1 MRITMIILILI
12 LILLIVVVL
21 LNDIIPITKTW
32 ISRIHIGR
40 YDNKDIWKNAIA
52 GKSVKWLNNTPKIKV
67 TDNTRLVIIDK
78 LKGNYSKSAIQHWQ
92 HAALL
97 LGLNEGGDNK
107 ANESINKYLNSHF
120 DGNGQWKEKPE
131 FVDCAILSYAIMKY
145 DTADKYKP
153 SLDYTY
159 ELIKELVGED
169 NTVKYRESMPN
180 YRYVDTVGFISPFL
194 VRYGL
199 KYNDEKAIELGI
211 KQITEYYKYGFDSD
225 NNIPFHA
232 YDVNNKYK
240 LGLCGWGR
248 GLGWFAIGLIDAW
261 RELPS
266 SNEYKNVLEKIV
278 IKYANTILKLQL
290 DNGGFGWTVTRKE
303 TRIDSSTTATL
314 GYFLVCASEIEEI
327 TDKCL
332 EGYNKTIKYLM
343 SVTKK
348 NGEIDFSQGDTKD
361 IGVYSILFDI
371 LPFAQGFALRAINKK
386 IINSFTINSEGLR

>member
-1 MRITMIILILI
+1 MKSITIIIFAIIILI
-12 LILLIVVVL
+12 
-21 LNDIIPITKTW
+21 DIIPIMKTW
-32 ISRIHIGR
+32 ASRIHIGR
-40 YDNKDIWKNAIA
+40 YDNKDIWKNVIA
-52 GKSVKWLNNTPKIKV
+52 KESIKWLNNTPKIKV

-120 DGNGQWKEKPE
+120 DSNGQWKEKPE
-131 FVDCAILSYAIMKY
+131 FVDCSILSYAIMKY

-169 NTVKYRESMPN
+169 NTVKYRKSMTN

-211 KQITEYYKYGFDSD
+211 KQITEYYKYGFDSES
-225 NNIPFHA
+225 NIPFHA

>member
-1 MRITMIILILI
+1 MKIAMIILII
-12 LILLIVVVL
+12 LIIVIL
-21 LNDIIPITKTW
+21 LNDIIPIIKTW
-32 ISRIHIGR
+32 VSRIHIGR

-52 GKSVKWLNNTPKIKV
+52 EKSIKWINNTPKIKV

-97 LGLNEGGDNK
+97 LGLNEDENNK
-107 ANESINKYLNSHF
+107 ANESINQYLNSHF

-131 FVDCAILSYAIMKY
+131 FVDCAILSYAVMKC
-145 DTADKYKP
+145 DRTDKYKP

-169 NTVKYRESMPN
+169 NTVKYRKSMPN

-194 VRYGL
+194 VKYGL

-211 KQITEYYKYGFDSD
+211 KQITEYYKYGFDSE

-261 RELPS
+261 RELP
-266 SNEYKNVLEKIV
+266 NNNKYKNILEEIV
-278 IKYANTILKLQL
+278 IKYANTILKVQL

-314 GYFLVCASEIEEI
+314 AYFLICASEIKEI
-327 TDKCL
+327 TESCL
-332 EGYNKTIKYLM
+332 EGYNKAIKYLM

-348 NGEIDFSQGDTKD
+348 NGEVDFSQGDTKD
-361 IGVYSILFDI
+361 IGVYSMLFDI
-371 LPFAQGFALRAINKK
+371 LPFAQGFALRTINKK
-386 IINSFTINSEGLR
+386 SNK

>member
-1 MRITMIILILI
+1 MKIAMIILII
-12 LILLIVVVL
+12 LIIVIL
-21 LNDIIPITKTW
+21 LNDIIPIIKTW
-32 ISRIHIGR
+32 VSRIHIGR
-40 YDNKDIWKNAIA
+40 YDNKDIWKTAIA
-52 GKSVKWLNNTPKIKV
+52 EKSVKWINNTPKIKV

-97 LGLNEGGDNK
+97 LGLNEENK
-107 ANESINKYLNSHF
+107 ENEVINEYLNSHF
-120 DGNGQWKEKPE
+120 DDNGQWKEKPQ
-131 FVDCAILSYAIMKY
+131 FVDCAILSYAVMKC
-145 DTADKYKP
+145 DTTDKYKP

-169 NTVKYRESMPN
+169 NTVKYRKSMPN

-194 VRYGL
+194 VKYGL

-211 KQITEYYKYGFDSD
+211 KQITEYYKYGFDSES
-225 NNIPFHA
+225 NIPFHA

-261 RELPS
+261 RELP
-266 SNEYKNVLEKIV
+266 NNNKYKNILEEIV
-278 IKYANTILKLQL
+278 IKYANTILKVQL

-327 TDKCL
+327 TESCL
-332 EGYNKTIKYLM
+332 EGYNKAIKYLM

-386 IINSFTINSEGLR
+386 SNK

>member
-1 MRITMIILILI
+1 MKSITIIIFAIIILI
-12 LILLIVVVL
+12 
-21 LNDIIPITKTW
+21 DIIPIMKTW
-32 ISRIHIGR
+32 ASRIHIGR
-40 YDNKDIWKNAIA
+40 YDNKDIWKNVIA
-52 GKSVKWLNNTPKIKV
+52 KESIKWLNNTPKIKV

-131 FVDCAILSYAIMKY
+131 FVDCSILSYAIMKY

-211 KQITEYYKYGFDSD
+211 KQITEYYKYGFDSES
-225 NNIPFHA
+225 NIPFHA

-261 RELPS
+261 RELP
-266 SNEYKNVLEKIV
+266 NNNKYKNIVEEIV

>member
-1 MRITMIILILI
+1 MKSITIIIFAIIILI
-12 LILLIVVVL
+12 
-21 LNDIIPITKTW
+21 DIIPIMKTW
-32 ISRIHIGR
+32 ASRIHIGR
-40 YDNKDIWKNAIA
+40 YDNKDIWKNVIA
-52 GKSVKWLNNTPKIKV
+52 KESIKWLNNTPKIKV

-169 NTVKYRESMPN
+169 NTVKYRKSMPN

-194 VRYGL
+194 VKYGL

-261 RELPS
+261 RELP
-266 SNEYKNVLEKIV
+266 NNNKYKNILEEIV
-278 IKYANTILKLQL
+278 IKYANTILKVQL

-327 TDKCL
+327 TESCL
-332 EGYNKTIKYLM
+332 EGYNKAIKYLM

>member
-1 MRITMIILILI
+1 MSVLIALVSIVCMVIFIDLKPIIC
-12 LILLIVVVL
+12 
-21 LNDIIPITKTW
+21 TW
-32 ISRIHIGR
+32 VSRIHIGR
-40 YDNKDIWKNAIA
+40 YCNTKEWRKNILNKSI
-52 GKSVKWLNNTPKIKV
+52 KWLNNTPKIKV

-92 HAALL
+92 QAALL
-97 LGLNEGGDNK
+97 LGLNECESS
-107 ANESINKYLNSHF
+107 NEIKNSIQKYLDSKF
-120 DGNGQWKEKPE
+120 DNNGQWKERPE
-131 FVDCAILSYAIMKY
+131 FVDCAILSYAVMKC
-145 DTADKYKP
+145 DTTDKYKP

-169 NTVKYRESMPN
+169 NTVKYRKSMTN
-180 YRYVDTVGFISPFL
+180 YIYVDTVGFISPFL
-194 VRYGL
+194 VKYGL

-261 RELPS
+261 RELP
-266 SNEYKNVLEKIV
+266 NNNKYKNILEEIV
-278 IKYANTILKLQL
+278 IKYANTILKVQL

-327 TDKCL
+327 TESCL
-332 EGYNKTIKYLM
+332 EGYNKAIKYLM

>member
-1 MRITMIILILI
+1 MEIAMIILII
-12 LILLIVVVL
+12 LIMVIL
-21 LNDIIPITKTW
+21 LNDIIPIMKTW
-32 ISRIHIGR
+32 VSRIHIGR

-52 GKSVKWLNNTPKIKV
+52 EKSIKWINNTPKIKV

-97 LGLNEGGDNK
+97 LGLNEDENNK
-107 ANESINKYLNSHF
+107 ANESINQYLNSHF

-131 FVDCAILSYAIMKY
+131 FVDCAILSYAVMKC
-145 DTADKYKP
+145 DTTDKYKP

-169 NTVKYRESMPN
+169 NTVKYRKSMPN

-194 VRYGL
+194 VKYGL

-211 KQITEYYKYGFDSD
+211 KQITEYYKYGFDSE

-261 RELPS
+261 RELP
-266 SNEYKNVLEKIV
+266 NNNKYKNILEEIV

-327 TDKCL
+327 TESCL
-332 EGYNKTIKYLM
+332 EGYNKAIKYLM

-348 NGEIDFSQGDTKD
+348 NGEVDFSQGDTKD
-361 IGVYSILFDI
+361 IGVYSVLFDI
-371 LPFAQGFALRAINKK
+371 LPFAQGFALRAISKEK
-386 IINSFTINSEGLR
+386 I

>member
-1 MRITMIILILI
+1 MKIAMIILII
-12 LILLIVVVL
+12 LIVVIL
-21 LNDIIPITKTW
+21 LNDIIPIMKTW
-32 ISRIHIGR
+32 LSRIHIGR
-40 YDNKDIWKNAIA
+40 YDNKEIWKNAILE
-52 GKSVKWLNNTPKIKV
+52 KSAKWINNTPKIKV

-97 LGLNEGGDNK
+97 LGLNEDKDNK

-120 DGNGQWKEKPE
+120 DDNGQWKEKTE
-131 FVDCAILSYAIMKY
+131 FVDCAILSYAVMKC
-145 DTADKYKP
+145 DTTDKYKP

-169 NTVKYRESMPN
+169 NTVKYRKSMPN
-180 YRYVDTVGFISPFL
+180 YRYVDTVGFVSPFL
-194 VRYGL
+194 VKYGL
-199 KYNDEKAIELGI
+199 KYNNEKAIELGI
-211 KQITEYYKYGFDSD
+211 KQITEYYKYGFDSE

-261 RELPS
+261 RELP
-266 SNEYKNVLEKIV
+266 NNNKYKNILEEIV
-278 IKYANTILKLQL
+278 IKYANTILKVQL

-314 GYFLVCASEIEEI
+314 AYFLICASEIKEI
-327 TDKCL
+327 TERCL
-332 EGYNKTIKYLM
+332 EGYNKAIKYLM

-348 NGEIDFSQGDTKD
+348 NGEVDFAQGDTKD

-386 IINSFTINSEGLR
+386 SNK

>member
-1 MRITMIILILI
+1 MKSITIIIFAIIILI
-12 LILLIVVVL
+12 
-21 LNDIIPITKTW
+21 DIIPIMKTW
-32 ISRIHIGR
+32 ASRIHIGR
-40 YDNKDIWKNAIA
+40 YDNKDIWKNVIA
-52 GKSVKWLNNTPKIKV
+52 KESIKWLNNTPKIKV

-131 FVDCAILSYAIMKY
+131 FVDCSILSYAIMKY

-169 NTVKYRESMPN
+169 NTVKYRKSMPN

-211 KQITEYYKYGFDSD
+211 KQITEYYKYGFDCE

-261 RELPS
+261 IELPS

-278 IKYANTILKLQL
+278 IKYANTILKVQL

-314 GYFLVCASEIEEI
+314 AYFLICASEIKEI
-327 TDKCL
+327 TESCL
-332 EGYNKTIKYLM
+332 EGYNKAIKYLM

-348 NGEIDFSQGDTKD
+348 NGEVDFSQGDTKD
-361 IGVYSILFDI
+361 IGVYSMLFDI
-371 LPFAQGFALRAINKK
+371 LPFAQGFALRSTVKSDSLK
-386 IINSFTINSEGLR
+386 V

>member
-1 MRITMIILILI
+1 MKSITIIIFAIIILI
-12 LILLIVVVL
+12 
-21 LNDIIPITKTW
+21 DIIPIMKTW
-32 ISRIHIGR
+32 ASRIHIGR
-40 YDNKDIWKNAIA
+40 YDNKDIWKNVIA
-52 GKSVKWLNNTPKIKV
+52 KESIKWLNNTPKIKV

-131 FVDCAILSYAIMKY
+131 FVDCSILSYAIMKY

>member
-1 MRITMIILILI
+1 MEIAMIILII
-12 LILLIVVVL
+12 LIMVIL
-21 LNDIIPITKTW
+21 LNDIIPIMKTW
-32 ISRIHIGR
+32 VSRIHIGR

-52 GKSVKWLNNTPKIKV
+52 EKSVKWINNTPKIKV

-97 LGLNEGGDNK
+97 LGLNEGGNNK

-131 FVDCAILSYAIMKY
+131 FVDCAILSYAVMKC
-145 DTADKYKP
+145 DTTDKYKP

-169 NTVKYRESMPN
+169 NTVKYRKSMPN

-194 VRYGL
+194 VKYGL

-211 KQITEYYKYGFDSD
+211 KQITEYYKYGFDSE

-261 RELPS
+261 RELP
-266 SNEYKNVLEKIV
+266 NNNKYKNILEEIV

-327 TDKCL
+327 TESCL
-332 EGYNKTIKYLM
+332 EGYNKAIKYLM

-348 NGEIDFSQGDTKD
+348 NGEVDFSQGDTKD
-361 IGVYSILFDI
+361 IGVYSVLFDI
-371 LPFAQGFALRAINKK
+371 LPFAQGFALRAISKEK
-386 IINSFTINSEGLR
+386 I

>member
-1 MRITMIILILI
+1 MKIAMIILII
-12 LILLIVVVL
+12 LIIVIL
-21 LNDIIPITKTW
+21 LNDIIPIMKTW
-32 ISRIHIGR
+32 VSRIHIGR
-40 YDNKDIWKNAIA
+40 YDNKDIWKTAIA
-52 GKSVKWLNNTPKIKV
+52 EKSVKWINNTPKIKV

-169 NTVKYRESMPN
+169 NTVKYRKSMPN

-194 VRYGL
+194 VKYGL
-199 KYNDEKAIELGI
+199 KYNDEKAIELGV
-211 KQITEYYKYGFDSD
+211 KQITEYYKYGFDSES
-225 NNIPFHA
+225 NIPFHA

-261 RELPS
+261 RELP
-266 SNEYKNVLEKIV
+266 NNNKYKNILEEIV
-278 IKYANTILKLQL
+278 IKYANTILKVQL

-327 TDKCL
+327 TESCL
-332 EGYNKTIKYLM
+332 EGYNKAIKYLM

-386 IINSFTINSEGLR
+386 SNK

>member
-1 MRITMIILILI
+1 MKSITIIIFAIIILI
-12 LILLIVVVL
+12 
-21 LNDIIPITKTW
+21 DIIPIMKTW
-32 ISRIHIGR
+32 ASRIHIGR
-40 YDNKDIWKNAIA
+40 YDNKDIWKNVIA
-52 GKSVKWLNNTPKIKV
+52 KESIKWLNNTPKIKV

-97 LGLNEGGDNK
+97 LGLNEGVDNK

-194 VRYGL
+194 VKYGL

-261 RELPS
+261 RELP
-266 SNEYKNVLEKIV
+266 NNNKYKNILEEIV
-278 IKYANTILKLQL
+278 IKYANTILKVQL

-327 TDKCL
+327 TESCL
-332 EGYNKTIKYLM
+332 EGYNKAIKYLM

-361 IGVYSILFDI
+361 IGVYSMLFDI

-386 IINSFTINSEGLR
+386 SNK

>member
-1 MRITMIILILI
+1 MKSITIIIFAIIMVIILI
-12 LILLIVVVL
+12 
-21 LNDIIPITKTW
+21 DIIPIMKTW
-32 ISRIHIGR
+32 ASRIHIGR
-40 YDNKDIWKNAIA
+40 YENKDIWKNAIA
-52 GKSVKWLNNTPKIKV
+52 EKSIKWLNNTPKIKV

-131 FVDCAILSYAIMKY
+131 FVDCSILSYAIMKY

-211 KQITEYYKYGFDSD
+211 KQITEYYKYGFDSES
-225 NNIPFHA
+225 NIPFHA

-261 RELPS
+261 IELPS

-314 GYFLVCASEIEEI
+314 AYFLICASEIKEI
-327 TDKCL
+327 TESCL
-332 EGYNKTIKYLM
+332 EGYNKAIKYLM
-343 SVTKK
+343 SVTRK
-348 NGEIDFSQGDTKD
+348 NGEVDFSQGDTKD
-361 IGVYSILFDI
+361 IGVYSMLFDI
-371 LPFAQGFALRAINKK
+371 LPFAQGFALRSTVKSDSLK
-386 IINSFTINSEGLR
+386 V

>member
-1 MRITMIILILI
+1 MKSITIIIFAIIILI
-12 LILLIVVVL
+12 
-21 LNDIIPITKTW
+21 DIIPIMKTW
-32 ISRIHIGR
+32 ASRIHIGR
-40 YDNKDIWKNAIA
+40 YDNKDIWKNVIA
-52 GKSVKWLNNTPKIKV
+52 KESIKWLNNTPKIKV

-194 VRYGL
+194 VKYGL

-211 KQITEYYKYGFDSD
+211 KQITEYYKYGFDSES
-225 NNIPFHA
+225 NIPFHA
-232 YDVNNKYK
+232 YDVNTKYK

-261 RELPS
+261 RELP
-266 SNEYKNVLEKIV
+266 NNNKYKNILEEIV
-278 IKYANTILKLQL
+278 IKYANTILKVQL

-327 TDKCL
+327 TESCL
-332 EGYNKTIKYLM
+332 EGYNKAIKYLM

-348 NGEIDFSQGDTKD
+348 NGEVDFSQGDTKD
-361 IGVYSILFDI
+361 IGVYSMLFDI
-371 LPFAQGFALRAINKK
+371 LPFAQGFALRAISKEK
-386 IINSFTINSEGLR
+386 I

>member
-1 MRITMIILILI
+1 MKIAMIILII
-12 LILLIVVVL
+12 LIIVIL
-21 LNDIIPITKTW
+21 LNDIIPIIKTW
-32 ISRIHIGR
+32 VSRIQIGR
-40 YDNKDIWKNAIA
+40 YDNKDIWKTAIA
-52 GKSVKWLNNTPKIKV
+52 EKSVKWINNTPKIKV

-97 LGLNEGGDNK
+97 LGLNEENK
-107 ANESINKYLNSHF
+107 ENEVINEYLNSHF
-120 DGNGQWKEKPE
+120 DDNGQWKEKPQ
-131 FVDCAILSYAIMKY
+131 FVDCAILSYAVMKC
-145 DTADKYKP
+145 DTTDKYKP

-169 NTVKYRESMPN
+169 NTVKYRKSMPN

-194 VRYGL
+194 VKYGL
-199 KYNDEKAIELGI
+199 KYNDEKAIELGV
-211 KQITEYYKYGFDSD
+211 KQITEYYKYGFDSE

-261 RELPS
+261 RELP
-266 SNEYKNVLEKIV
+266 NNNKYKNILEEIV
-278 IKYANTILKLQL
+278 IKYANTILKVQL

-314 GYFLVCASEIEEI
+314 AYFLICASEIKEV
-327 TDKCL
+327 TDICL
-332 EGYNKTIKYLM
+332 EGYNKAIKYLM

-348 NGEIDFSQGDTKD
+348 NGEVDFSQGDTKD

-386 IINSFTINSEGLR
+386 SNK

>member
-1 MRITMIILILI
+1 MNILLVIVLIIVIFIILIDL
-12 LILLIVVVL
+12 V
-21 LNDIIPITKTW
+21 PIFNTW

-40 YDNKDIWKNAIA
+40 YSDKYIWS
-52 GKSVKWLNNTPKIKV
+52 KSLINRSIKWLNNTPKIKV
-67 TDNTRLVIIDK
+67 TDNNRLTIIDR
-78 LKGNYSKSAIQHWQ
+78 LKGNYTKSSIQHWQ
-92 HAALL
+92 QAALI
-97 LGLNEGGDNK
+97 LGLSECSKDYNK
-107 ANESINKYLNSHF
+107 IYNYIQKYLYKHF

-131 FVDCAILSYAIMKY
+131 FVDCAILSYAVMKC
-145 DTADKYKP
+145 DTTDKYKP

-169 NTVKYRESMPN
+169 NTVKYRKSMPN

-194 VRYGL
+194 VKYGL

-211 KQITEYYKYGFDSD
+211 KQITEYYKYGFDSES
-225 NNIPFHA
+225 NIPFHA

-261 RELPS
+261 RELP
-266 SNEYKNVLEKIV
+266 NNNKYKNILEEIV
-278 IKYANTILKLQL
+278 IKYANTILKVQL

-327 TDKCL
+327 TESCL
-332 EGYNKTIKYLM
+332 EGYNKAIKYLM

-348 NGEIDFSQGDTKD
+348 NGEVDFSQGDTKD
-361 IGVYSILFDI
+361 IGVYSGEFNI
-371 LPFAQGFALRAINKK
+371 LPFTQGFTLRLISK
-386 IINSFTINSEGLR
+386 IY

>member
-1 MRITMIILILI
+1 MKSITIIIFAIIILI
-12 LILLIVVVL
+12 
-21 LNDIIPITKTW
+21 DIIPIMKTW
-32 ISRIHIGR
+32 ASRIHIGR
-40 YDNKDIWKNAIA
+40 YDNKDIWKNVIA
-52 GKSVKWLNNTPKIKV
+52 KESIKWLNNTPKIKV

-194 VRYGL
+194 VKYGL

-261 RELPS
+261 RELP
-266 SNEYKNVLEKIV
+266 NNNKYKNILEEIV
-278 IKYANTILKLQL
+278 IKYANTILKVQL

-327 TDKCL
+327 TESCL
-332 EGYNKTIKYLM
+332 EGYNKAIKYLM

-361 IGVYSILFDI
+361 IGVYSMLFDI

-386 IINSFTINSEGLR
+386 SNK

>member
-1 MRITMIILILI
+1 MKSITIIIFAIIILI
-12 LILLIVVVL
+12 
-21 LNDIIPITKTW
+21 DIIPIMKTW
-32 ISRIHIGR
+32 ASRIHIGR
-40 YDNKDIWKNAIA
+40 YDNKDIWKNVIA
-52 GKSVKWLNNTPKIKV
+52 KESIKWLNNTPKIKV

-107 ANESINKYLNSHF
+107 ANESINKYLNSLF

-131 FVDCAILSYAIMKY
+131 FVDCSILSYAIMKY

-211 KQITEYYKYGFDSD
+211 KQITEYYKYGFDSES
-225 NNIPFHA
+225 NIPFHA

>member
-1 MRITMIILILI
+1 MKSITIIIFAIIILI
-12 LILLIVVVL
+12 
-21 LNDIIPITKTW
+21 DIIPIMKTW
-32 ISRIHIGR
+32 ASRIHIGR
-40 YDNKDIWKNAIA
+40 YDNKDIWKNVIA
-52 GKSVKWLNNTPKIKV
+52 KESIKWLNNTPKIKV

-131 FVDCAILSYAIMKY
+131 FVDCSILSYAIMKY

-211 KQITEYYKYGFDSD
+211 KQITEYYKYGFDSES
-225 NNIPFHA
+225 NIPFHA

>member
-1 MRITMIILILI
+1 MKSITIIIFAIIILI
-12 LILLIVVVL
+12 
-21 LNDIIPITKTW
+21 DIIPIMKTW
-32 ISRIHIGR
+32 ASRIHIGR
-40 YDNKDIWKNAIA
+40 YDNKDIWKNVIA
-52 GKSVKWLNNTPKIKV
+52 KESIKWLNNTPKIKV

-131 FVDCAILSYAIMKY
+131 FVDCSILSYAIMKY

-169 NTVKYRESMPN
+169 NTVKYRKSMTN

-194 VRYGL
+194 VKYGL

-211 KQITEYYKYGFDSD
+211 KQITEYYKYGFDSES
-225 NNIPFHA
+225 NIPFHA

>member
-1 MRITMIILILI
+1 MKIAMIILII
-12 LILLIVVVL
+12 LIIVIL
-21 LNDIIPITKTW
+21 LNDIIPIIKTW
-32 ISRIHIGR
+32 VSRIHIGR
-40 YDNKDIWKNAIA
+40 YDNKDIWKTAIA
-52 GKSVKWLNNTPKIKV
+52 EKSVKWINNTPKIKV

-92 HAALL
+92 HASLL
-97 LGLNEGGDNK
+97 LGLNGDDNNK
-107 ANESINKYLNSHF
+107 ARESINKYLNSHF
-120 DGNGQWKEKPE
+120 DNNGQWKEKPE
-131 FVDCAILSYAIMKY
+131 FVDCAILSYAVMKC
-145 DTADKYKP
+145 DTTDKYKH

-169 NTVKYRESMPN
+169 NTVKYRKSMPN

-194 VRYGL
+194 VKYGL

-248 GLGWFAIGLIDAW
+248 GLGWFAIGLIDSW
-261 RELPS
+261 IELP
-266 SNEYKNVLEKIV
+266 NNNKYKNVLEEIV
-278 IKYANTILKLQL
+278 IKYANAILKVQL

-314 GYFLVCASEIEEI
+314 AYFLICASEIKEI
-327 TDKCL
+327 TERCL
-332 EGYNKTIKYLM
+332 EGYNKAIKYLM

-348 NGEIDFSQGDTKD
+348 NGEVDFSQGDTKD
-361 IGVYSILFDI
+361 IGVYSVLFDI

-386 IINSFTINSEGLR
+386 SNK

>member
-1 MRITMIILILI
+1 MKIAMIILII
-12 LILLIVVVL
+12 LIIVIL
-21 LNDIIPITKTW
+21 LNDIIPIMKTW
-32 ISRIHIGR
+32 VSRIHIGR

-52 GKSVKWLNNTPKIKV
+52 EKSVKWINNTPKIKV

-97 LGLNEGGDNK
+97 LGLNEDENNK

-120 DGNGQWKEKPE
+120 DSNGQWKDKPQ
-131 FVDCAILSYAIMKY
+131 FVDCAILSYAVMKC
-145 DTADKYKP
+145 DTTDKYKP

-169 NTVKYRESMPN
+169 KTVKYRKSMPN

-211 KQITEYYKYGFDSD
+211 KQITEYYKYGFDSE

-261 RELPS
+261 RELP
-266 SNEYKNVLEKIV
+266 NNNKYKNILEEIV
-278 IKYANTILKLQL
+278 IKYANTILKVQL
-290 DNGGFGWTVTRKE
+290 DNGGFAWTVTRKE

-314 GYFLVCASEIEEI
+314 GYFLVCASEIKEI
-327 TDKCL
+327 TESCL
-332 EGYNKTIKYLM
+332 EGYNKAIKYLM

-348 NGEIDFSQGDTKD
+348 NGEVDFSQGDTKD

-386 IINSFTINSEGLR
+386 SNK

>member
-1 MRITMIILILI
+1 MKSITIIIFAIIILI
-12 LILLIVVVL
+12 
-21 LNDIIPITKTW
+21 DIIPIMKTW
-32 ISRIHIGR
+32 ASRIHIGR
-40 YDNKDIWKNAIA
+40 YDNKDIWKNVIA
-52 GKSVKWLNNTPKIKV
+52 KESIKWLNNTPKIKV

-145 DTADKYKP
+145 DTSDKYKP

-194 VRYGL
+194 VKYGL

-261 RELPS
+261 RELP
-266 SNEYKNVLEKIV
+266 NNNKYKNILEEIV
-278 IKYANTILKLQL
+278 IKYANTILKVQL

-327 TDKCL
+327 TESCL
-332 EGYNKTIKYLM
+332 EGYNKAIKYLM

-386 IINSFTINSEGLR
+386 SNK

>member
-1 MRITMIILILI
+1 MKIAMIILII
-12 LILLIVVVL
+12 LIIVIL
-21 LNDIIPITKTW
+21 LNDIIPIIKTW
-32 ISRIHIGR
+32 VSRIHIGR

-52 GKSVKWLNNTPKIKV
+52 EKSIKWINNTPKIKV

-97 LGLNEGGDNK
+97 LGLNEDKDNK

-120 DGNGQWKEKPE
+120 YDNGQWKEKPE
-131 FVDCAILSYAIMKY
+131 FVDCAILSYAVMKC
-145 DTADKYKP
+145 DTTDKYKH

-169 NTVKYRESMPN
+169 NTVKYRKSMTN

-194 VRYGL
+194 VKYGL

-261 RELPS
+261 RELP
-266 SNEYKNVLEKIV
+266 NNNKYKNILEEIV
-278 IKYANTILKLQL
+278 IKYANTILKVQL

-327 TDKCL
+327 TESCL
-332 EGYNKTIKYLM
+332 EGYNKAIKYLM

>member
-1 MRITMIILILI
+1 MKIAMIILII
-12 LILLIVVVL
+12 LIIVIL
-21 LNDIIPITKTW
+21 LNDIIPIIKTW
-32 ISRIHIGR
+32 VSRIHIGR
-40 YDNKDIWKNAIA
+40 YDNKDIWKNAMA
-52 GKSVKWLNNTPKIKV
+52 EKSVKWINNTPKIKV

-97 LGLNEGGDNK
+97 LGLNEENK
-107 ANESINKYLNSHF
+107 ENEVINEYLNSHF
-120 DGNGQWKEKPE
+120 DDNGQWKEKPQ
-131 FVDCAILSYAIMKY
+131 FVDCAILSYAVMKC
-145 DTADKYKP
+145 DTTDKYKP

-169 NTVKYRESMPN
+169 NTVKYRKSMPN

-194 VRYGL
+194 VKYGL

-211 KQITEYYKYGFDSD
+211 KQITEYYKYGFDSES
-225 NNIPFHA
+225 NIPFHA

-261 RELPS
+261 RELP
-266 SNEYKNVLEKIV
+266 NNNKYKNILEEIV
-278 IKYANTILKLQL
+278 IKYANTILKVQL

-327 TDKCL
+327 TESCL
-332 EGYNKTIKYLM
+332 EGYNKAIKYLM